1 MAHETLASAYYKCK
15 NSFIETLKDSD
26 DAELLLAVWRLMI
39 EEIIFECEYNSEE
52 VTIKQLMVKRL
63 LKEQEKEN

>member
-1 MAHETLASAYYKCK
+1 MAHETLASAYYKRK

-39 EEIIFECEYNSEE
+39 EEIIYEYGYDSDKL
-52 VTIKQLMVKRL
+52 TMKQLMVKRL
-63 LKEQEKEN
+63 LREQEKEN

>member
-1 MAHETLASAYYKCK
+1 MAKETLASAYYKRK
-15 NSFIETLKDSD
+15 NSFIETLKDSN

-39 EEIIFECEYNSEE
+39 EEIIYECEYSSEE
-52 VTIKQLMVKRL
+52 VTMKQLAVKRL

>member
-1 MAHETLASAYYKCK
+1 MAHETLASAYYKRK

-39 EEIIFECEYNSEE
+39 EEIIYEYGYDSDK
-52 VTIKQLMVKRL
+52 VTMKQLMVKRL
-63 LKEQEKEN
+63 LREQEKEN